1 MLKPDASISRI
12 DGDTPNLRLFALLEI
27 IAKRDSPF
35 TLQAIV
41 DETGLPKPTVHR
53 MLQQLENAE
62 ILQRDGNGRHYST
75 GQRLIRLA
83 ENVLLNG
90 TTQGARHAVLRKLV
104 DEIGESCNL
113 TAFSGN
119 EVLYL
124 DRVETAA
131 PLRFYLHPGS
141 RVPSHCSATGKL
153 FLSQMSPAQRRRLLA
168 AVPLEKFTTNTLT
181 NFDQLEQE
189 LERVKQQGFAFDE
202 EEFLP
207 GLLCLG
213 ILIPSPS
220 GASNMGLAIQA
231 PMMRFSKERALS
243 ALPALRRAAEAIS
256 KINSDLPI
264 DQDNDRE
271 FQAA

>member
-1 MLKPDASISRI
+1 MDNILQSILKKLEGI
-12 DGDTPNLRLFALLEI
+12 DGRLKQLEVGSEKLEVRTQPKLPTIQKKDELFEKAWSIINKSTDEEVSTEYLSKALG
-27 IAKRDSPF
+27 
-35 TLQAIV
+35 V
-41 DETGLPKPTVHR
+41 DEKR
-53 MLQQLENAE
+53 ADA
-62 ILQRDGNGRHYST
+62 I
-75 GQRLIRLA
+75 
-83 ENVLLNG
+83 
-90 TTQGARHAVLRKLV
+90 
-104 DEIGESCNL
+104 
-113 TAFSGN
+113 
-119 EVLYL
+119 
-124 DRVETAA
+124 
-131 PLRFYLHPGS
+131 
-141 RVPSHCSATGKL
+141 
-153 FLSQMSPAQRRRLLA
+153 
-168 AVPLEKFTTNTLT
+168 
-181 NFDQLEQE
+181 FDQLEQE

>member
-1 MLKPDASISRI
+1 
-12 DGDTPNLRLFALLEI
+12 
-27 IAKRDSPF
+27 
-35 TLQAIV
+35 
-41 DETGLPKPTVHR
+41 
-53 MLQQLENAE
+53 
-62 ILQRDGNGRHYST
+62 
-75 GQRLIRLA
+75 
-83 ENVLLNG
+83 
-90 TTQGARHAVLRKLV
+90 
-104 DEIGESCNL
+104 
-113 TAFSGN
+113 
-119 EVLYL
+119 
-124 DRVETAA
+124 
-131 PLRFYLHPGS
+131 
-141 RVPSHCSATGKL
+141 
-153 FLSQMSPAQRRRLLA
+153 MSPAQRRRLLA
-168 AVPLEKFTTNTLT
+168 AVPLEKFTANTLT

-243 ALPALRRAAEAIS
+243 ALPALRRAAEAIT